1 MNNLLPTPGDLFN
14 WRYIDDPYTM
24 PTEGDFYSGL
34 MCGWIPIVGIHLCVG
49 FFDNVIYWIS
59 KQMLFCARTN
69 ELGWKSNSLSARV
82 TPRKIQL
89 RTRVKH
95 ER

>member
-1 MNNLLPTPGDLFN
+1 MNNRLPKPGDLFEWVYKSN
-14 WRYIDDPYTM
+14 NSPM
-24 PTEGDFYSGL
+24 QPGENLYSSMSDRWISGAD
-34 MCGWIPIVGIHLCVG
+34 MCLCIGIY
-49 FFDNVIYWIS
+49 DNIIHWIS